1 MNLAEKN
8 EKIISKSIAQI
19 KDNAEELVRRFEE
32 EKEKNVFSILVRK
45 SCSFW

>member
-8 EKIISKSIAQI
+8 EKIISKTIAQI

-32 EKEKNVFSILVRK
+32 EKEKNVISNLFSK

>member
-1 MNLAEKN
+1 VNLAEKN

-45 SCSFW
+45 NSSF

>member
-45 SCSFW
+45 NSSF

>member
-45 SCSFW
+45 SYSF